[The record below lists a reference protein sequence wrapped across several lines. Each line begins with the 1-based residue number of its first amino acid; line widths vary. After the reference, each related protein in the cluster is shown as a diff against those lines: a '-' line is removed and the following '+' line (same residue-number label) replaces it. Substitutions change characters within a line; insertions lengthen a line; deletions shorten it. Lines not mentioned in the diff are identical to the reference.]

1 VVARMRTRPRTL
13 LRASIPLR
21 RVPMLA
27 WLTCLGWRTQPTL
40 RTRLPIPVGQT
51 LQPILPATPAF
62 QLPAQTSTGRASAER
77 SATAVATPST
87 VEKPA
92 HERDGCAG
100 TTSAPGRRLFVRA
113 SVVCIRLM
121 NLSTAATLAT
131 AAVAPFLVRLPVRRP
146 AGSARTT
153 SVSAGRR
160 CARHGLV
167 RMAFLTIAATSA
179 TGAAARFIARPPARR
194 MDGFA
199 TTTSA
204 SVPRTCAPS

>member
-87 VEKPA
+87 VERPA
-92 HERDGCAG
+92 HERDGSAG

-121 NLSTAATLAT
+121 NLSTAGTPAML
-131 AAVAPFLVRLPVRRP
+131 AVARSIVRWSVRRP
-146 AGSARTT
+146 GGFARTT
-153 SVSAGRR
+153 YVSAGRM
-160 CARHGLV
+160 CARHEPV
-167 RMAFLTIAATSA
+167 PTASTTIAAT
-179 TGAAARFIARPPARR
+179 
-194 MDGFA
+194 
-199 TTTSA
+199 
-204 SVPRTCAPS
+204 

>member
-1 VVARMRTRPRTL
+1 MRQFRMPARLTGLARP
-13 LRASIPLR
+13 
-21 RVPMLA
+21 
-27 WLTCLGWRTQPTL
+27 TQPTL

-51 LQPILPATPAF
+51 LQPMLPATPAF
-62 QLPAQTSTGRASAER
+62 QSPAQTTTERASAER
-77 SATAVATPST
+77 SATVVATPST

-113 SVVCIRLM
+113 SVVWIRLM

-153 SVSAGRR
+153 SVSADRR
-160 CARHGLV
+160 CARHGPV
-167 RMAFLTIAATSA
+167 RMASLTIAAISA
-179 TGAAARFIARPPARR
+179 TGAAAPFIARPPARR

-199 TTTSA
+199 TTAST